1 MSEKEKAIQR
11 RKAIEQKNR
20 ESNRM
25 PEFILFILAVS
36 FFFG

>member
-11 RKAIEQKNR
+11 RKEIVEKNR
-20 ESNRM
+20 ESNRI
-25 PEFILFILAVS
+25 PEFILFILTVS